1 MARRASLLILAG
13 ACLALSACN
22 SGPSSSSSAAAS
34 SSGKDQAAALER
46 KVEHIEGLLAR
57 RAQAGRVLDALISAL
72 PDRVRLTEAAYDSGK
87 VRVKGNAPSNNLVAD
102 YLSRLEGSPSL
113 MNVALRTSAMKI
125 ARGRESQEF
134 ALEARPQEASRA
146 RQPPPT
152 CLLAARLAELE
163 KALPA
168 RQDNA
173 AMLRDL
179 QRLALEAGLQM
190 TKFAPGAEIPGEF
203 TGERPVAIEV
213 SGGPSA
219 LGRYLK
225 GLSEL
230 PRLCVVDKFSFKA
243 VSGEDPRSPVRAS
256 ITARTYFAP

>member
-1 MARRASLLILAG
+1 MARKMSLMILAV
-13 ACLALSACN
+13 ACLALAACN
-22 SGPSSSSSAAAS
+22 SGPSSSSSAGAS
-34 SSGKDQAAALER
+34 SSGKDEAVALER

-57 RAQAGRVLDALISAL
+57 RSQAGNVLDALLSAL

-113 MNVALRTSAMKI
+113 TSVALRSSAMKI
-125 ARGRESQEF
+125 VRGRESQEF
-134 ALEARPQEASRA
+134 ALEATA
-146 RQPPPT
+146 RSVESAPAPSDLSP
-152 CLLAARLAELE
+152 AARLAELE

-173 AMLRDL
+173 VMLRDL

-203 TGERPVAIEV
+203 ASNWPVAIEV
-213 SGGPSA
+213 SGEPGE

-225 GLSEL
+225 GLADL
-230 PRLCVVDKFSFKA
+230 PRLWVVDKFSFKA

-256 ITARTYFAP
+256 ITARTYFAL